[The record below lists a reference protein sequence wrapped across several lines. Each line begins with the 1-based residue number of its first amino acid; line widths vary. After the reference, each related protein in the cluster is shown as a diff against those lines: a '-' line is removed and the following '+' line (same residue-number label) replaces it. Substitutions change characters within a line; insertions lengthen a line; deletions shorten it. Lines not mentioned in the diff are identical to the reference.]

1 MSWSLKNGYL
11 APADEQNILAKNRG
25 ILQTRMDQRWIMN
38 GQHENAFW
46 VFSESRWKNEVICLV
61 SMFSYWVMV
70 LKLCI
75 FCNFVLNLARNLID
89 NSNRQFTYM
98 HLKGLIIHL
107 QEMLLFIML
116 WLTVSELLE
125 FC

>member
-61 SMFSYWVMV
+61 SMFSYWIMV
-70 LKLCI
+70 LKLSKI
-75 FCNFVLNLARNLID
+75 VYFLQFCAQFSKK
-89 NSNRQFTYM
+89 SNRQF
-98 HLKGLIIHL
+98 
-107 QEMLLFIML
+107 
-116 WLTVSELLE
+116 
-125 FC
+125 